1 MGRTHNNEET
11 FARIADPLGYVE
23 EPDVYEL
30 IQSIVAIQRDYG
42 DRKSRKIRE

>member
-30 IQSIVAIQRDYG
+30 I
-42 DRKSRKIRE
+42 